1 MDNMATAFSGD
12 WKVAKGRCALFLLP
26 AVIISILAGCGGST
40 VNVQNEPPP
49 PLSKVSIAFQPAPVA
64 SIQISATASLT
75 AVVTNDPTNA
85 GVDWQVAC
93 PVVSTCGTV
102 SAPHTSSGQGVI
114 YTPPSGISGNSQT
127 FTVVAF
133 ATADHTQ
140 NVSAPISVTAFGVN
154 LQGTFVLQVQGID
167 SSLQPYQ
174 FAGVVVL
181 DGSGGVSSG
190 EQTIN
195 FFDQNPNVEASISKS
210 DSITAGTYF
219 LGPDGRGTI
228 TIHTADTDIGASNGN
243 AGNGTETFTFVSLS
257 SSQAL
262 VAQVDFGG
270 ATTTTSGTGTMDLQT
285 SAGTPTGGYAF
296 VASGTDIATAS
307 PTAMGG
313 IFNIDSPHTISGTGS
328 ITDQNLAGVVS
339 AKKKLSGTVSDS
351 DSFGAVTLTLNAG
364 YETSPMQFTG
374 YIVDATHIKIIE
386 SDNTIG
392 GTDVGSTGGVAI
404 GQGGATGT
412 FTTSASFSGTYV
424 FGVLGEDLSVL
435 IPATVTSVGLFTADG
450 NGGLANGFTDT
461 FLWGAATQARST
473 FDGTYLIDTAGTGRV
488 QVNFA
493 HLSPHP
499 TPAYQPVLFFYL
511 TGNGNPPL
519 FLDSGGVNYPSL
531 GAGIAYPRSA
541 PSLTFNGDYG
551 FSFTQ
556 QNGSETDGTGQ
567 LTASAAA
574 NTVSGVADFNAG
586 FSLSAGQPFS
596 DTFVSP
602 DSNGRFAGT
611 LFNSTIAVEYYIIDA
626 NHGFFVETDLVNP
639 GSGQVSF
646 GYYAARTP
654 VCSGCQ

>member
-1 MDNMATAFSGD
+1 MTVMACDSQGG
-12 WKVAKGRCALFLLP
+12 WKVAIERCARFLLP
-26 AVIISILAGCGGST
+26 AAMMFVLAGCGGST

-64 SIQISATASLT
+64 SIQISGSAPLT

-93 PVVSTCGTV
+93 PVIGQCGTL
-102 SAPHTSSGQGVI
+102 SAPHTSSGQGTI
-114 YTPPSGISGNSQT
+114 YTPPSALSGNTQT

-133 ATADHTQ
+133 ATADHSQ
-140 NVSAPISVTAFGVN
+140 NVTAPISVTAFGVN

-181 DGSGGVSSG
+181 DGNGGVTSG
-190 EQTIN
+190 EQTVN
-195 FFDQNPNVEASISKS
+195 FFDQNPNIETSISKS
-210 DSITAGTYF
+210 DPITGGSYF

-228 TIHTADTDIGASNGN
+228 TVHTADTDIGASNGN
-243 AGNGTETFTFVSLS
+243 IGNGTETFTFVSLS

-285 SAGTPTGGYAF
+285 SVATPTGGYAF
-296 VASGTDIATAS
+296 VVSGTDIATAS

-313 IFNIDSPHTISGTGS
+313 IFNIDSPHTISGSGS
-328 ITDQNLAGVVS
+328 TSDQNLAGVVS
-339 AKKKLSGTVSDS
+339 AKKRLSGTVSDP
-351 DSFGAVTLTLNAG
+351 DAFGAVTLTLNAG
-364 YETSPMQFTG
+364 YETSPIQFTG
-374 YIVDATHIKIIE
+374 YIVDATNIKIIE

-392 GTDVGSTGGVAI
+392 GTDVGSTGGLAI
-404 GQGGATGT
+404 AQGGATGT
-412 FTTSASFSGTYV
+412 FATPASFSGTYV
-424 FGVLGEDLSVL
+424 FGVLGEDLSVF
-435 IPATVTSVGLFTADG
+435 IPATVTSVGSFTADG

-461 FLWGAATQARST
+461 FLWGAATQASAT
-473 FDGTYLIDTAGTGRV
+473 FDGTYSIDSAGTGRV
-488 QVNFA
+488 QVNFS

-499 TPAYQPVLFFYL
+499 TPAYQPVLFLYL

-531 GAGIAYPRSA
+531 GAGIAYPRSTG
-541 PSLTFNGDYG
+541 SLSFNGDYG

-567 LTASAAA
+567 FTASATA
-574 NTVSGVADFNAG
+574 NTISGVADFNSG
-586 FSLSAGQPFS
+586 FSLSAGQTLN

-602 DSNGRFAGT
+602 DANGRFAGT

-654 VCSGCQ
+654 VCAGCQ

>member
-1 MDNMATAFSGD
+1 VAIERWAF
-12 WKVAKGRCALFLLP
+12 FLLP
-26 AVIISILAGCGGST
+26 AAIISVLAGCGGST
-40 VNVQNEPPP
+40 VNVQNAPAPP
-49 PLSKVSIAFQPAPVA
+49 SSTVSIAFQPAPVA
-64 SIQISATASLT
+64 SIQISGSAALT

-93 PVVSTCGTV
+93 PVVGTCGTL
-102 SAPHTSSGQGVI
+102 STPHTSSGQGTI
-114 YTPPSGISGNSQT
+114 YTPPSSLSGNSQT

-140 NVSAPISVTAFGVN
+140 NVIAPISVTAFGVN

-174 FAGVVVL
+174 FAGVLVL
-181 DGSGGVSSG
+181 DGNGGITSG
-190 EQTIN
+190 EQTVN
-195 FFDQNPNVEASISKS
+195 FFDQNPNIGTSISKP
-210 DSITAGTYF
+210 DPITGGTYF

-228 TIHTADTDIGASNGN
+228 TIRTADTDIGASNGN

-262 VAQVDFGG
+262 LAQVDFGG

-285 SAGTPTGGYAF
+285 SVASPMGGYAF

-307 PTAMGG
+307 PTALGG
-313 IFNIDSPHTISGTGS
+313 IFNIDSPHTISGNGS
-328 ITDQNLAGVVS
+328 IADQNLAGTVS
-339 AKKKLSGTVSDS
+339 AKKKLSGTVSDP
-351 DSFGAVTLTLNAG
+351 DSFGAVTLTLNVG
-364 YETSPMQFTG
+364 FETSPIQFTG
-374 YIVDATHIKIIE
+374 YIVDATHMKIIE

-404 GQGGATGT
+404 AQGGATGS
-412 FTTSASFSGTYV
+412 FTTDASFSGTYV
-424 FGVLGEDLSVL
+424 FGVLGEDMSVF

-450 NGGLANGFTDT
+450 NGALANGFTDT
-461 FLWGAATQARST
+461 FLWGAATQASST
-473 FDGTYLIDTAGTGRV
+473 FDGTYLIDTMGTGRV
-488 QVNFA
+488 QVNFS
-493 HLSPHP
+493 HLTPHP
-499 TPAYQPVLFFYL
+499 TPAYQPVLFLYL

-541 PSLTFNGDYG
+541 SSLTFNGDYG

-567 LTASAAA
+567 FTASAAA
-574 NTVSGVADFNAG
+574 NTVSGVADFNSG
-586 FSLSAGQPFS
+586 FALSAGQTLN

-602 DSNGRFAGT
+602 DSNGRFAAT

>member
-1 MDNMATAFSGD
+1 MAIER
-12 WKVAKGRCALFLLP
+12 WALFLLP
-26 AVIISILAGCGGST
+26 AAIISVFAGCGGST
-40 VNVQNEPPP
+40 ANVQNPSPPP
-49 PLSKVSIAFQPAPVA
+49 SSKVEIAFQPAPVE

-75 AVVTNDPTNA
+75 AVVTNDPTNS

-93 PVVSTCGTV
+93 PVVGTCGTL
-102 SAPHTSSGQGVI
+102 SSPHTGSGQGTI
-114 YTPPSGISGNSQT
+114 YTPPSSLSGNSQT

-140 NVSAPISVTAFGVN
+140 NVLAPISVTAFGVN

-174 FAGVVVL
+174 FAGVLVL
-181 DGSGGVSSG
+181 DGNGGITSG
-190 EQTIN
+190 EQTVN
-195 FFDQNPNVEASISKS
+195 FFDQNPDIETTISKS
-210 DSITAGTYF
+210 DPITGGTYF

-228 TIHTADTDIGASNGN
+228 TIRTADTDIGASNGN

-270 ATTTTSGTGTMDLQT
+270 ATTSTSGTGTMDLQT
-285 SAGTPTGGYAF
+285 SVATPTGGYAF
-296 VASGTDIATAS
+296 AVSGTDIATAS

-313 IFNIDSPHTISGTGS
+313 IFNIDSPHTISGIGS
-328 ITDQNLAGVVS
+328 VTDQNLAGVIS
-339 AKKKLSGTVSDS
+339 AKKKLSGTVSDP
-351 DSFGAVTLTLNAG
+351 DPFGAVTLTLNAG
-364 YETSPMQFTG
+364 YETSPIQFTG
-374 YIVDATHIKIIE
+374 YIVDATHMKIIE

-392 GTDVGSTGGVAI
+392 GTDVGSTGGLAI

-412 FTTSASFSGTYV
+412 FTTPASLSGTYV
-424 FGVLGEDLSVL
+424 FGVLGEDQDLSVY

-450 NGGLANGFTDT
+450 NGGLENGFTDT
-461 FLWGAATQARST
+461 FLWGVATQVSAT
-473 FDGTYLIDTAGTGRV
+473 FDGTYLIDTAGAGRV
-488 QVNFA
+488 QVNFS

-499 TPAYQPVLFFYL
+499 VPAYQPVLFLYL

-519 FLDSGGVNYPSL
+519 FLDSGGINYPSL
-531 GAGIAYPRSA
+531 GAGIAYPQSA
-541 PSLTFNGDYG
+541 SSLTFNGDYG

-567 LTASAAA
+567 MTASVAAH
-574 NTVSGVADFNAG
+574 TVSGVADFNSG
-586 FSLSAGQPFS
+586 FALSAGQTFN

-611 LFNSTIAVEYYIIDA
+611 LFDSTIAVEYYIIDA

-654 VCSGCQ
+654 VCSSCQ

>member
-1 MDNMATAFSGD
+1 VAIERWAF
-12 WKVAKGRCALFLLP
+12 FLLP
-26 AVIISILAGCGGST
+26 AAIISVLAGCGGST
-40 VNVQNEPPP
+40 VNVQNAPAPP
-49 PLSKVSIAFQPAPVA
+49 SSTVSIAFQPAPVA
-64 SIQISATASLT
+64 SIQISGSAALT

-93 PVVSTCGTV
+93 PVVGTCGTL
-102 SAPHTSSGQGVI
+102 STPHTSSGQGTI
-114 YTPPSGISGNSQT
+114 YTPPSSLSGNSQT

-140 NVSAPISVTAFGVN
+140 NVIAPISVTAFGVN

-167 SSLQPYQ
+167 GSLQPYQ
-174 FAGVVVL
+174 FAGVLVL
-181 DGSGGVSSG
+181 DGNGGITSG
-190 EQTIN
+190 EQTVN
-195 FFDQNPNVEASISKS
+195 FFDQNPNIGTSISKP
-210 DSITAGTYF
+210 DPITGGTYF

-228 TIHTADTDIGASNGN
+228 TIRTADTDIGASNGN

-262 VAQVDFGG
+262 LAQVDFGG

-285 SAGTPTGGYAF
+285 SVASPMGGYAF

-307 PTAMGG
+307 PTALGG
-313 IFNIDSPHTISGTGS
+313 IFNIDSPHTISGNGS
-328 ITDQNLAGVVS
+328 IADQNLAGTVS
-339 AKKKLSGTVSDS
+339 AKKKLSGTVSDP
-351 DSFGAVTLTLNAG
+351 DSFGAVTLTLNVG
-364 YETSPMQFTG
+364 FETSPIQFTG
-374 YIVDATHIKIIE
+374 YIVDATHMKIIE

-404 GQGGATGT
+404 AQGGATGS
-412 FTTSASFSGTYV
+412 FTTDASFSGTYV
-424 FGVLGEDLSVL
+424 FGVLGEDMSVF

-450 NGGLANGFTDT
+450 NGALANGFTDT
-461 FLWGAATQARST
+461 FLWGAATQASST
-473 FDGTYLIDTAGTGRV
+473 FDGTYLIDTMGTGRV
-488 QVNFA
+488 QVNFS
-493 HLSPHP
+493 HLTPHP
-499 TPAYQPVLFFYL
+499 TPAYQPVLFLYL

-541 PSLTFNGDYG
+541 SSLTFNGDYG

-556 QNGSETDGTGQ
+556 QNGSEIDGTGQ
-567 LTASAAA
+567 FTASAAA
-574 NTVSGVADFNAG
+574 NTVSGVADFNSG
-586 FSLSAGQPFS
+586 FALSAGQTLN

-602 DSNGRFAGT
+602 DSNGRFAAT